1 MSGNPNVN
9 PSDPSKFRQ
18 QYLSNLALEAKNN
31 DYNLQANKVFKKTGE
46 TPTQVLDSRTTTEK
60 LADIQRLKIDLR
72 SSLTQIADGV
82 QADAIVQQLSPDSLQ
97 FLAQHIDE
105 IVKEIKP
112 KYKYGI
118 LADVF
123 IPYLDS
129 YMYKAITTNE
139 VISGLQQTSGRN
151 VKLGTTQVLNDL
163 VKPELLNLIIEKLD
177 RNGSILNAGLEQAI
191 RKNVEI
197 LKSILPTREDIQGLQ
212 QINNSNIN
220 QLIQEEL
227 NNALQNIP
235 TNTQISIILRE
246 LDLGFIKKDK
256 IYSEQI
262 AYQLHN
268 LLSIEPATQEQLK
281 NIANQVQEYRIQ
293 MEVVEA
299 SPSKLVSNL
308 NQEEIN
314 KLNEL
319 YKPSSQINFT
329 NKDPSIEY
337 IKSIMEVLPSSE
349 RPKFKQLGL
358 NSGLKKQNVSLA
370 DLKEAVIK
378 LNQKIAIL
386 LGLDTN
392 QIAQMGGFGLK
403 TMKGRGITLK
413 NIKNNTDY
421 SNAIIPVD
429 KYVPFGRFH
438 IDKYK
443 LNDNILSL
451 KRHTG
456 CNVSGLPVERISS
469 ELGGVL
475 RDIVGG
481 GQPKF
486 NQLEKLSPTEKLYLH
501 KIAKQ
506 SNIIE
511 RLSIPSP
518 NKDDDEKD
526 INEFEI
532 TKGEIMNGNDSTYLL
547 KKFRILILKMMRKDL
562 LPKGQAKELLIDL
575 VSLGW

>member
-1 MSGNPNVN
+1 MSGNPNVK

-46 TPTQVLDSRTTTEK
+46 TPTQVLDARTTTEK

-177 RNGSILNAGLEQAI
+177 SNGSILNAGLEQAI

-197 LKSILPTREDIQGLQ
+197 LKSIIPTREDIQRLQ

-227 NNALQNIP
+227 NDALQNIP

-246 LDLGFIKKDK
+246 LDLGFIKRDK
-256 IYSEQI
+256 NYAEQI

-268 LLSIEPATQEQLK
+268 LLSIEPAVQEQLL
-281 NIANQVQEYRIQ
+281 NIANQFQEYIIQ

-308 NQEEIN
+308 NQEEID

-337 IKSIMEVLPSSE
+337 IKAIMEVLPLSE

-358 NSGLKKQNVSLA
+358 NSGLKKNNISLA

-392 QIAQMGGFGLK
+392 QIAQMGGYGLK

-481 GQPKF
+481 GQPQYH
-486 NQLEKLSPTEKLYLH
+486 QLEKLSPTEKLYLH

-532 TKGEIMNGNDSTYLL
+532 MKGEIMNGNDSTELV
-547 KKFRILILKMMRKDL
+547 KKFKILILKMMKKDL
-562 LPKGQAKELLIDL
+562 LPKGQAKELLIEL
-575 VSLGW
+575 VSLGY

>member
-31 DYNLQANKVFKKTGE
+31 DFNLQANKVFKKTGE
-46 TPTQVLDSRTTTEK
+46 TPTQVLDSRTTSEK

-82 QADAIVQQLSPDSLQ
+82 QADAIVQQLSPDSLK

-105 IVKEIKP
+105 IITEIKP

-163 VKPELLNLIIEKLD
+163 VKPELLTLIIEKLNRD
-177 RNGSILNAGLEQAI
+177 GSILNAGLEQAI

-212 QINNSNIN
+212 QINNSNIQ

-227 NNALQNIP
+227 NDALQNIP

-246 LDLGFIKKDK
+246 LDLGFIKRDK
-256 IYSEQI
+256 IYAEQI

-268 LLSIEPATQEQLK
+268 LLSIEPAIQEQLL
-281 NIANQVQEYRIQ
+281 NIANRVHEYLKE
-293 MEVVEA
+293 MEVPVA
-299 SPSKLVSNL
+299 SPSKLVSNIT
-308 NQEEIN
+308 QEEAD

-319 YKPSSQINFT
+319 YKPSSKINFIT
-329 NKDPSIEY
+329 KDPSIEY
-337 IKSIMEVLPSSE
+337 IVRMMGAIPSSE

-358 NSGLKKQNVSLA
+358 TQGLKKQNVSLA
-370 DLKEAVIK
+370 SLKEAVIR
-378 LNQKIAIL
+378 LNQKVAIL
-386 LGLDTN
+386 LGLDTT
-392 QIAQMGGFGLK
+392 QIETMGGFGL
-403 TMKGRGITLK
+403 MKGRGITLK
-413 NIKNNTDY
+413 NIKENTDY
-421 SNAIIPVD
+421 SNAIMPVD
-429 KYVPFGRFH
+429 KFVPFGRFH

-481 GQPKF
+481 GQPQYH
-486 NQLEKLSPTEKLYLH
+486 QLEKLSPTEKLYLH

-532 TKGEIMNGNDSTYLL
+532 MKGEIMNGNDSTELV
-547 KKFRILILKMMRKDL
+547 KKFKILILKMMKKDL
-562 LPKGQAKELLIDL
+562 LPKGQAKDLLLDL
-575 VSLGW
+575 VSIGY